1 MREKLEVDRHI
12 HSSTNV
18 EIQGMIIADA
28 RIFDFW
34 IVPYQR
40 SRCSGFEFETVR
52 YYGHSP
58 TRVSEE
64 EEIKILQARREAV
77 KMAADGTF

>member
-1 MREKLEVDRHI
+1 MV
-12 HSSTNV
+12 
-18 EIQGMIIADA
+18 
-28 RIFDFW
+28 
-34 IVPYQR
+34 
-40 SRCSGFEFETVR
+40 TVL
-52 YYGHSP
+52 